1 MIIAISNLFGLPAH
15 PLFVHVPIVLIPLA
29 LILAILAIYKK
40 FRRELLIA
48 TASMALIGAVFLSLG
63 TSAGESLQH
72 DLPKSEAIH
81 EHAELGE
88 QSQGPTIA
96 FAILAV
102 GAVAAGEAI
111 RRNIVYKNKSLP
123 KWIAPALF
131 ALTLVGGV
139 VSTITVSQAGHSG
152 AKAVWDSRL
161 SQTKP

>member
-1 MIIAISNLFGLPAH
+1 MG
-15 PLFVHVPIVLIPLA
+15 
-29 LILAILAIYKK
+29 
-40 FRRELLIA
+40 
-48 TASMALIGAVFLSLG
+48 ASS
-63 TSAGESLQH
+63 GESLKH
-72 DLPKSEAIH
+72 DLPRSEAIN

-102 GAVAAGEAI
+102 GAVATGEAI

-123 KWIAPALF
+123 KWIASALL

-139 VSTITVSQAGHSG
+139 VSTIAVSQAGHSG

-161 SQTKP
+161 AQTKP